1 MVLDP
6 TAETIQVN
14 VTFSGLGTP
23 ATAAHINCCLAFPFQ
38 SVSVG
43 VATTVPAYLGFPL
56 GGTSGDYHS
65 AVLSLLDPATY
76 STTPNTGFLA
86 MFGGDVSLAAAA
98 LISGIENE
106 ETYLNIHTTQFPGG
120 EIRTFLVPVPEPTS
134 LICWLR
140 RLWASA

>member
-23 ATAAHINCCLAFPFQ
+23 ATAAHIHCCLAFTFQ
-38 SVSVG
+38 SVNVG

-98 LISGIENE
+98 LISGRDLPSVNDTSRSSGLI
-106 ETYLNIHTTQFPGG
+106 TARIVVLTT
-120 EIRTFLVPVPEPTS
+120 RV
-134 LICWLR
+134 
-140 RLWASA
+140 